1 MQPDTP
7 RPTGAP
13 AVPAHRTRPSSKR
26 LLAAVGLG
34 IVMVAS
40 GCATSGPPAPAPV
53 EVAPIETG
61 PVEISVF
68 WWGGD
73 ARAQLTHQV
82 LDLYHQKHPNVTF
95 KETWQANAGY
105 IDKLNTNLAANA
117 AADIF
122 QLDDNMLGGVAARS
136 QTLDLTNYIAAKR
149 IDVSK
154 VNGSLIDYGKVDG
167 KQAAVPLAENTP
179 GMVYNK
185 TLVQK
190 YGVEEPQIGW
200 SWEKLISWATDF
212 SAKTNYTVYG
222 TMDPSADYKA
232 FWVWLRQQGKDFYNG
247 TKLGFTEQDLTK
259 WFDLWKQ
266 ARAAKAAPPAD
277 IIHTANAGDVTKQLV
292 VTGQAATS
300 FMWSNQM
307 PELAKNT
314 KDTLGVVSYP
324 GDPKGQWARAALYF
338 AGYVNT
344 THPGV
349 VVDVM
354 NFFINDPDA
363 GKILGTERGLPA
375 NTDIRT
381 AVVAT
386 LTDANM
392 KATVDFE
399 NAITPKFGKAPNVP
413 PNGAAAVRT
422 LLIQEAEKV
431 QFGQMD
437 SAAAAKEFVEQA
449 NLKLTA

>member
-1 MQPDTP
+1 M
-7 RPTGAP
+7 RSVPTL
-13 AVPAHRTRPSSKR
+13 RTFSRRR
-26 LLAAVGLG
+26 LLSAAVAVGLG
-34 IVMVAS
+34 AAHTACAS
-40 GCATSGPPAPAPV
+40 SGPTEAPAPQ
-53 EVAPIETG
+53 VAALETG
-61 PVEISVF
+61 PVELTIF

-73 ARAQLTHQV
+73 ARADLTHKV
-82 LDLYHQKHPNVTF
+82 LALYTQKHPNVTF

-105 IDKLNTNLAANA
+105 IDKLNTNLAANS

-122 QLDDNMLGGVAARS
+122 QLDDNMLGGVAARN
-136 QTLDLTNYIAAKR
+136 QTLDLTNYVAAKR
-149 IDVSK
+149 IDISK
-154 VNGSLIDYGKVDG
+154 LSSSLVDYGKVSG

-179 GMVYNK
+179 GMVFNK
-185 TLVQK
+185 TLLTSL
-190 YGVEEPQIGW
+190 GVEQPQIGW
-200 SWEKLISWATDF
+200 TWEKLISWAKDV
-212 SAKTNYTVYG
+212 SAKTNYKTYG

-232 FWVWLRQQGKDFYNG
+232 LWVWLRQQGMDFYNG
-247 TKLGFTEQDLTK
+247 NKLGFSEADLTR
-259 WFDLWKQ
+259 WFQLWKD
-266 ARAAKAAPPAD
+266 ARDAKAAPPAD
-277 IIHTANAGDVTKQLV
+277 IIHVANAGDVTKQLV

-338 AGYVNT
+338 AGNAKT
-344 THPGV
+344 THPAV

-381 AVVAT
+381 SVQNS
-386 LTDANM
+386 LTDPNM

-399 NAITPKFGKAPNVP
+399 NQIAPKFGPAPNVP
-413 PNGAAAVRT
+413 PNGQSSVRT
-422 LLIQEAEKV
+422 LLITEAEKV
-431 QFGQMD
+431 QFGQL
-437 SAAAAKEFVEQA
+437 SPAAAAKEFMEQA
-449 NLKLTA
+449 ALKLTA

>member
-1 MQPDTP
+1 MHPDTS
-7 RPTGAP
+7 RPVRHGRW
-13 AVPAHRTRPSSKR
+13 RT
-26 LLAAVGLG
+26 AAAFGLG
-34 IVMVAS
+34 LIIAVS
-40 GCATSGPPAPAPV
+40 GCATSSPPAEAPPP
-53 EVAPIETG
+53 EVAVIETG
-61 PVEISVF
+61 PVELTVF

-82 LDLYHQKHPNVTF
+82 FELYTKKHPNVTF
-95 KETWQANAGY
+95 KETWQANSGY
-105 IDKLNTNLAANA
+105 IDKLNTNLAANS

-122 QLDDNMLGGVAARS
+122 QLDDNMLGGVAARN
-136 QTLDLTNYIAAKR
+136 QTLDLTNYILAKR
-149 IDVSK
+149 IDTSK
-154 VNGSLIDYGKVDG
+154 LGASLVDYGKVNG

-185 TLVQK
+185 TAVQK

-200 SWEKLISWATDF
+200 TWEKLISWATDL
-212 SAKTNYTVYG
+212 SAKSNYTVFG

-232 FWVWLRQQGKDFYNG
+232 FWVWLRQQDKDFCDG
-247 TKLGFTEQDLTK
+247 SKLGFTEQDLTK
-259 WFDLWKQ
+259 WFDLWKG
-266 ARAAKAAPPAD
+266 ARAAKATPPAD
-277 IIHTANAGDVTKQLV
+277 VIHVANAGDVTKQLV

-314 KDTLGVVSYP
+314 QDKLGVVSYP

-338 AGYVNT
+338 AGYANT
-344 THPGV
+344 THPGL

-354 NFFINDPDA
+354 NFFVNDPDA

-381 AVVAT
+381 SVSAA

-392 KATVDFE
+392 KATVEFE
-399 NAITPKFGKAPNVP
+399 NTITPKFGPAPNVP

-422 LLIQEAEKV
+422 LLTQEAEKV
-431 QFGQMD
+431 QFGQLD

-449 NLKLTA
+449 TLKLTS